1 MCYPNGDTVVY
12 VGNHVEQSIEVP
24 GSDLTL
30 PTYAYNYV
38 AQENRPV
45 IIVLHDI
52 YGPNQFYRDTCARLA
67 EEGFAVLLP
76 DLFVRQG
83 VLSENSMQA
92 AFARSSRHSF
102 PLALD
107 DIATLADHL
116 HQTGRKVA
124 LLGFCMGG
132 TLTMLAA
139 SRLQTL
145 KAGVVYY
152 GFPVNANPTPNR
164 PANPLDEVGNLT
176 VPLLGFFGG
185 KDSGVGPEN
194 VKVYQQAARKAGKNV
209 KFTLYRNAGHAFLSF
224 DPASPTAKDSLE
236 SWTLTVAFLK
246 RQLDTE
252 IVL

>member
-1 MCYPNGDTVVY
+1 MCYPEGDTVVY
-12 VGNHVEQSIEVP
+12 VGNHTEQLIDLL
-24 GSDLTL
+24 GSGLTI
-30 PTYAYNYV
+30 PTYAYNYYV
-38 AQENRPV
+38 QESRSV

-52 YGPNQFYRDTCARLA
+52 YGPNQFYRDTCERLA
-67 EEGFAVLLP
+67 AEGFAVLLP

-83 VLSENSMQA
+83 ALSEHSMQA

-102 PLALD
+102 PLALA
-107 DIATLADHL
+107 DIEALAGHI
-116 HQTGRKVA
+116 HQAGRSVG

-164 PANPLDEVGNLT
+164 PANPLDEVGSLA

-194 VKVYQQAARKAGKNV
+194 VKIYQQAARKAGKNV
-209 KFTLYRNAGHAFLSF
+209 KFNLYPTAGHAFLSF
-224 DPASPTAKDSLE
+224 DLASPTAKVSLE
-236 SWTLTVAFLK
+236 SWTQTVAFLK
-246 RQLDTE
+246 HQLGAE
-252 IVL
+252 ILL

>member
-12 VGNHVEQSIEVP
+12 VGNQTEQLIEVP
-24 GSDLTL
+24 GSDLAI
-30 PTYAYNYV
+30 PTYAYNYA
-38 AQENRPV
+38 AQETRPV
-45 IIVLHDI
+45 LIVLHDI

-83 VLSENSMQA
+83 ALSENSMQA

-107 DIATLADHL
+107 DIAALAGHL
-116 HQTGRKVA
+116 HQTGRSVG

-164 PANPLDEVGNLT
+164 PANPLDEVGSLT
-176 VPLLGFFGG
+176 APLLGFFGG

-194 VKVYQQAARKAGKNV
+194 VKIYQQAARKAGKNV
-209 KFTLYRNAGHAFLSF
+209 KFTLYPSAGHAFLSF
-224 DPASPTAKDSLE
+224 DPAAPTAKDSLE
-236 SWTLTVAFLK
+236 SWTRTVAFFK
-246 RQLDTE
+246 QQLAME